1 MRRAS
6 PIPSSSSFLVLQV
19 PRCMFNRRV
28 AAAPSDACER
38 DSIRSSPP
46 PPQSSGHGGCL
57 QSAQKRG
64 HHTMQCAKC
73 PYHPSSRRPTYAGSL
88 HSRCISR
95 SARGNCSRTARTGS
109 PLSKETANPL
119 RCKKLVL
126 AKFSARLARRQR
138 REEEDAEEGEDRV
151 GEEEETEEDEEE
163 GGR

>member
-1 MRRAS
+1 MMRRAS

-73 PYHPSSRRPTYAGSL
+73 PYHPSSRRHMRA
-88 HSRCISR
+88 RCIRAVSCAVHAAIAR
-95 SARGNCSRTARTGS
+95 ELRARGARCPRKRQIPCGAKN
-109 PLSKETANPL
+109 LFL
-119 RCKKLVL
+119 RS
-126 AKFSARLARRQR
+126 FRRVWRGVRGGRRRMRR
-138 REEEDAEEGEDRV
+138 RER
-151 GEEEETEEDEEE
+151 TE
-163 GGR
+163 